1 MKMDSFVCFIYYC
14 SPCGGHGV
22 FDYSVLGVGMGVW
35 GGGGG
40 ERLPPPAL
48 THLTTF

>member
-1 MKMDSFVCFIYYC
+1 MKMDSFVWFIYYC

-35 GGGGG
+35 GRGG
-40 ERLPPPAL
+40 EAPPAS